1 MIVIK
6 ILLKRTVLEGK
17 ERRFMKMLKWIKR
30 IKDFFSGQKKTT
42 ISVNGN
48 NVHEE
53 KGVMNVATESGNIK
67 IENYHADNS
76 KGSVVRVVFFLL
88 LIMVSMLMVIHEWKY
103 IVGKKSNTTSVDNE
117 NVFENQYM
125 YGNYNDL
132 LRYDNITT
140 AFQVCDSEF
149 YASDKEKSKGNYVR
163 VLVFPIESYF
173 LNVNNDYPSE
183 DEMWDY
189 IEAIYNSVCI
199 SLCTEYDSK
208 LEQVTQDQWRYVEKE
223 KGVYFSSSF
232 FAGEKDFVNS
242 IVSDREK
249 SNGKPWF
256 VLQKCL
262 YFGDAY
268 IITVVLTHDG
278 TYEEFMKSD
287 ALEDLRLKKCFQSFY
302 QVYEKGKLVT
312 GYY

>member
-1 MIVIK
+1 MK
-6 ILLKRTVLEGK
+6 I
-17 ERRFMKMLKWIKR
+17 LKWIKR
-30 IKDFFSGQKKTT
+30 VKDFFSRQKKTT

-48 NVHEE
+48 DIHKE
-53 KGVMNVATESGNIK
+53 KDVMKVETESGDINIK
-67 IENYHADNS
+67 NYHISNL
-76 KGSVVRVVFFLL
+76 KGIFLILIFFLILILVLVNVL
-88 LIMVSMLMVIHEWKY
+88 LNIYDRKNS
-103 IVGKKSNTTSVDNE
+103 VGKKSNITSADNE
-117 NVFENQYM
+117 NVFENQYV

-132 LRYDNITT
+132 VRHDNITT

-173 LNVNNDYPSE
+173 LNVNNEYSSE
-183 DEMWDY
+183 DEKWHY
-189 IEAIYNSVCI
+189 IEAIYNAVCI

-278 TYEEFMKSD
+278 TYEEFMESD
-287 ALEDLRLKKCFQSFY
+287 SLEDLRLKKCYQSFY
-302 QVYEKGKLVT
+302 QVYEKKKFVT
-312 GYY
+312 DSY